1 MLICKEGHWL
11 CVCLLQTPHPE
22 QEGPSIGTA
31 NILELLSTKEI
42 AYHMTIHDW
51 QLFICVQEVIDFNL
65 LYFESKRERG
75 WEEKKFWRGIEPW
88 NEMAYKQVY
97 LKEREK
103 VREIDI

>member
-1 MLICKEGHWL
+1 MF
-11 CVCLLQTPHPE
+11 VCLLQTPHPE

-65 LYFESKRERG
+65 LYFEARGKEDGKR
-75 WEEKKFWRGIEPW
+75 K
-88 NEMAYKQVY
+88 N
-97 LKEREK
+97 LKGDRTMK
-103 VREIDI
+103 